1 MASRFRLP
9 LLAALSL
16 SAAAAQTPAEL
27 PRADAHGNPIR
38 RAPTGHVSN
47 YDKSKVGAYTLPPL
61 LVLSDGT
68 PVADAA
74 TWYQRRRPELLELYR
89 RDIYGRVPATA
100 PRVQFRVV
108 ESGVP
113 VLGGRAVRKIVAG
126 HFGEGGDGPT
136 AIVVLYLPAAAA
148 GPVPVLLHL
157 TFLGDPSV
165 PASAGPRPPGP
176 RRPGPGELGPIP
188 DIIARGYG
196 YAVVRYTQIE
206 PDAPIDAP
214 WRGSDGRIDPSLRPI
229 VGVRTLALAPGQT
242 RPGPDE
248 WGTISAW
255 AWGASRILDYLQT
268 DPAVD
273 PDRVALVG
281 HSRLGKTVLWAGAQ
295 DPRSPSSTRAA
306 RGRWAPRSPAG
317 TTGRRSTTWPPT
329 SRGSSRATSSATL
342 ADQRHTGSTPT
353 WRSLSTRRIRLRS
366 AAGRSTSRRTPTGI
380 LGEVAAG
387 PVSPAGVG
395 RSGFGTATM
404 RRRTPLMGG
413 DLGLHYHTG
422 GHAITATD
430 WRAFLR
436 LRRQIPQ
443 GRPGRASGRALA
455 PS

>member
-47 YDKSKVGAYTLPPL
+47 YDESKVGAYTLPPL

-295 DPRSPSSTRAA
+295 DPRFALVYSSCAGEMGTSLARRDYGETIDDMAA
-306 RGRWAPRSPAG
+306 NFPWQFAGNFQRYAGRWNDMPVDTHMAIALNAPHPLFVGGG
-317 TTGRRSTTWPPT
+317 TLDQW
-329 SRGSSRATSSATL
+329 
-342 ADQRHTGSTPT
+342 ADPHGEF
-353 WRSLSTRRIRLRS
+353 
-366 AAGRSTSRRTPTGI
+366 

-387 PVSPAGVG
+387 PVYRLVG
-395 RSGFGTATM
+395 RSDLGTATM
-404 RRRTPLMGG
+404 PPPDTPLMGG
-413 DLGLHYHTG
+413 DLGFHYHTG

-430 WRAFLR
+430 WKAFLVFADKY
-436 LRRQIPQ
+436 LKAGPAAH
-443 GRPGRASGRALA
+443 RAA
-455 PS
+455 P